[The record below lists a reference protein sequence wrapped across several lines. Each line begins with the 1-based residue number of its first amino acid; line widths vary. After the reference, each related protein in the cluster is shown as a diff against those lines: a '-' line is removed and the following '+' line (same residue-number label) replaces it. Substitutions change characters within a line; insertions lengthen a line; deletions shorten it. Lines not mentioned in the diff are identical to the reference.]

1 MGIEDK
7 LTIEDYLFNMNTIS
21 SKKYNLLLAILLL
34 LILLGAYASVM
45 HWDTNKYFVK
55 IGLVVLGV
63 VYFLRFLHKP
73 AKNLLDFTKLGLI
86 AGYILLRFLILYHL
100 AGIKICLWTVI
111 LITLVWIGMEIFGKL
126 SKRFE
131 QLNPLIYIGMGFM
144 MLEVLFKI
152 KHWPLSILFHL
163 GGLTML
169 VLGFLVDGY
178 HQKKLN
184 LN

>member
-1 MGIEDK
+1 M
-7 LTIEDYLFNMNTIS
+7 
-21 SKKYNLLLAILLL
+21 
-34 LILLGAYASVM
+34 YASVM

-73 AKNLLDFTKLGLI
+73 HKNILDFTKLGLI
-86 AGYILLRFLILYHL
+86 SGYILLRFLILYHL
-100 AGIKICLWTVI
+100 AGIKISLWTVI
-111 LITLVWIGMEIFGKL
+111 LITLVWIGLEIFGKL

-131 QLNPLIYIGMGFM
+131 QLNLLIYIGMGLI
-144 MLEVLFKI
+144 MLEALFKMQ
-152 KHWPLSILFHL
+152 HWPLSILFHL

-169 VLGFLVDGY
+169 VLGFLVDDY
-178 HQKKLN
+178 RQKKLN